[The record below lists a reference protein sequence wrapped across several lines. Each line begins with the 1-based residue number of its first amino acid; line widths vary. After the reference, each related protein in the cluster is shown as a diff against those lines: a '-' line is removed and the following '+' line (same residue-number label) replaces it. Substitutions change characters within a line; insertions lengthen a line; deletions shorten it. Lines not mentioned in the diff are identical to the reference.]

1 MKLQSEKKDRMFPV
15 GIVPFSPVSL
25 QQLKYLSTLY
35 HHLPLW
41 NLYLV
46 FVVKEGKKSSGL
58 AFNPQRPLQS
68 HRMDPTLTIKRLCS
82 SEN

>member
-25 QQLKYLSTLY
+25 QQLKYLSTLS
-35 HHLPLW
+35 L
-41 NLYLV
+41 
-46 FVVKEGKKSSGL
+46 VVKEGKKSSGL

-68 HRMDPTLTIKRLCS
+68 HRMDPTLTRLCS

>member
-15 GIVPFSPVSL
+15 AIVPFSPVSL

-41 NLYLV
+41 
-46 FVVKEGKKSSGL
+46 K
-58 AFNPQRPLQS
+58 PLS
-68 HRMDPTLTIKRLCS
+68 YVCS
-82 SEN
+82 QGR